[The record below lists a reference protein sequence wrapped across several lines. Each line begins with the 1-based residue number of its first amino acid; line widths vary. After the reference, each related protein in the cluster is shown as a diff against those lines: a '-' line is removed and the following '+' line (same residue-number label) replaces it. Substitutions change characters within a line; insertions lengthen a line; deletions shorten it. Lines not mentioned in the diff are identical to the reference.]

1 MNGVIGQVRKWVGV
15 FCLAVLAGCATLP
28 APKPLG
34 TAVAPAGY
42 LNQFHLAGRI
52 SVRRGN
58 EGSSGNLQ
66 WQHLGQSDE
75 VTLLTPLGQ
84 AVAQITRR
92 PGQARLFTA
101 NGRSYVA
108 HNVTGLT
115 EEALGYPLP
124 LEGLQYWV
132 QGKAAPGEP
141 AQVQK
146 DAKGLVASIQQ
157 EGWQIH
163 YPRYQP
169 VAGQALPALID
180 LSNGEVTVRVV
191 IDQWTLT

>member
-1 MNGVIGQVRKWVGV
+1 MNRVYWQVRKWAVMY
-15 FCLAVLAGCATLP
+15 CLAILAGCATLP
-28 APKPLG
+28 SPQPLG

-58 EGSSGNLQ
+58 EGSSGGLQ
-66 WQHLGQSDE
+66 WQHLGQTDE
-75 VTLLTPLGQ
+75 VSLLTPLGQ

-92 PGQARLFTA
+92 PGEARLFTS
-101 NGRSYVA
+101 NGRSYIA
-108 HNVTGLT
+108 RNVTGLT

-124 LEGLQYWV
+124 LEGLQYWI
-132 QGKAAPGEP
+132 QGKAAPGVP

-146 DAKGLVASIQQ
+146 DAKGLVSSIQQ

-169 VAGQALPALID
+169 VGAQALPALID
-180 LSNGEVTVRVV
+180 LSNGDVTVRVV
-191 IDQWTLT
+191 IDHWTLT